1 MAVLVL
7 YNLCRQNVEIV
18 DVGSEQVQRRTVEVL
33 VVKTVAIGSKSRIY
47 MHLLFN
53 NKNCKGYLC
62 LITKSRTGNSRGKHT
77 CAVKPSRTWS

>member
-1 MAVLVL
+1 MAALVL
-7 YNLCRQNVEIV
+7 YDLCRQNVEIA

-33 VVKTVAIGSKSRIY
+33 EVKTVVVGSKSRIY

-62 LITKSRTGNSRGKHT
+62 LITKCHTRNSRGKHI
-77 CAVKPSRTWS
+77 CAVKPSRTCS